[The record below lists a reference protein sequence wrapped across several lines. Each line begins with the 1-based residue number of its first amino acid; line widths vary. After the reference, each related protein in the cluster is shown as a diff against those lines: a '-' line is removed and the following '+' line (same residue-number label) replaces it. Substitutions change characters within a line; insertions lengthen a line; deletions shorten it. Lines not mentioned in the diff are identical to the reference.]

1 MSSSG
6 QQDHWPVVWIGP
18 QDTLPNTCMTCGM
31 FTDVRAK
38 VTVAE
43 QKTELVNAPESS
55 GLVAL
60 GCLTHFLGPIGWL
73 ITAIVAASQNDSQEM
88 VAKTKVTKHTL
99 RVPQCRLC
107 TGMKRVEAAEGA
119 RDGIG
124 AFRVHP
130 NFFDRFRAE
139 NPHLGRDRFRGPSV

>member
-1 MSSSG
+1 
-6 QQDHWPVVWIGP
+6 
-18 QDTLPNTCMTCGM
+18 M

-73 ITAIVAASQNDSQEM
+73 ITAIVAASQNDSKEM

-130 NFFDRFRAE
+130 KFFDRFRAE